1 MMKERLIRLF
11 AALLTVILMAAPV
24 YAAAVP
30 ETGAMLTA
38 LHDAELRAGPG
49 ENYHV
54 VGVLSAG
61 ESVEFSG
68 IDMTD
73 KLNKSWYAVNF
84 GKKVVWICSTA
95 FSESAE
101 SESTPTP
108 VPQPTAALTAAPT
121 AAPTAEPTAV
131 PTAEPTSVPQPTAAL
146 TAAPTAELTAV
157 PTAEPTPVPV
167 ATPPAMAENSI
178 GRYTG
183 SYAVEAS
190 SYRRGNNPAVYG
202 SCAAD
207 SDLVSAWNT
216 HDSISG
222 EWLKLSVKDGRT
234 YQIGGI
240 RIANGYW
247 KNNSVYTENSR
258 LKDFDVY
265 CDGVY
270 VTSARLE
277 DVKSFQTVWFDQP
290 VTGSSL
296 KLVVSSGY
304 RGSLYRDLCITEIE
318 LLGPGG
324 QQLIPE
330 LLRDWGGSVLAAEE
344 KARSGRIEKGSRGM
358 AVVGLQLLLKEGFG
372 ILEGNV
378 HGSFGSGTQGAV
390 QVLAGRIQNA
400 LPDCEPMTDGVVD
413 AAFWRNML
421 EYMRTLQP
429 AG

>member
-1 MMKERLIRLF
+1 MKERLIRLF

-24 YAAAVP
+24 YAAAIP

-49 ENYHV
+49 ENYNV

-73 KLNKSWYAVNF
+73 KLNKTWYAVNF
-84 GKKVVWICSTA
+84 GKRVVWICSTA
-95 FSESAE
+95 FSESAG
-101 SESTPTP
+101 SSPTPTP
-108 VPQPTAALTAAPT
+108 
-121 AAPTAEPTAV
+121 E
-131 PTAEPTSVPQPTAAL
+131 PQPTAAL
-146 TAAPTAELTAV
+146 TAAPTAEPTPTAAPQTTAALTAA
-157 PTAEPTPVPV
+157 PTAEPALTSAPQTTAVPPAEPTPEPV
-167 ATPPAMAENSI
+167 AAPPSMAENSI

-216 HDSISG
+216 HDSING
-222 EWLKLSVKDGRT
+222 EWLKLSVKDGKA

-258 LKDFDVY
+258 LKDFDIY

-270 VTSARLE
+270 VTSARLD

-324 QQLIPE
+324 QQLVPE

-378 HGSFGSGTQGAV
+378 DGSFGSGTQGAV

-421 EYMRTLQP
+421 NYMRTLQP
-429 AG
+429 NG